1 MNTYNNIFDIPTP
14 PTPTNSPA
22 GFFQL
27 YGLPTSDLPDCF
39 SHKRSPSS
47 PTTNRLLNM
56 SGSGLYGRS
65 PICTPFPIATPEAP
79 QISSNNSTS
88 TVVLAKENESL
99 REELRRAKLALQA
112 SEERCSEVE
121 EESDYLAECLS
132 EALDLL
138 EHRAAVH
145 KAQVATLE
153 HEVQEKAELK
163 EANERLLKE
172 KQQRMAS
179 LTVRLDCCWIVWFGL
194 VGWLG
199 VIVGGFLLGFLLVF
213 CLLFSLFLPFF
224 LKVYSTSAINS
235 IMTTRA

>member
-1 MNTYNNIFDIPTP
+1 MNKYYSIFDIPTP

-27 YGLPTSDLPDCF
+27 YGRLPTSDLPDDY
-39 SHKRSPSS
+39 SPTRS
-47 PTTNRLLNM
+47 PTTKRLLKM

-65 PICTPFPIATPEAP
+65 PICTPFPIATPFP
-79 QISSNNSTS
+79 PKISSNSPN
-88 TVVLAKENESL
+88 LAKENESL

-112 SEERCSEVE
+112 SEERRSVVE

-179 LTVRLDCCWIVWFGL
+179 LTVRLDCLLVWFGL

-199 VIVGGFLLGFLLVF
+199 VIVGVIVVGFLLVF

-224 LKVYSTSAINS
+224 KSLFNECN
-235 IMTTRA
+235 

>member
-1 MNTYNNIFDIPTP
+1 MNKYYSIFDIPSP
-14 PTPTNSPA
+14 STPTNSPA

-27 YGLPTSDLPDCF
+27 YGRLPTSDLPDDY
-39 SHKRSPSS
+39 SPTRS
-47 PTTNRLLNM
+47 PTTKRLLKM

-65 PICTPFPIATPEAP
+65 PICTPFPIATPFP
-79 QISSNNSTS
+79 PKISSNSPN
-88 TVVLAKENESL
+88 LAKENESL

-153 HEVQEKAELK
+153 HEVLQEKAELK

-179 LTVRLDCCWIVWFGL
+179 LTVRFGLFVVGLVWF
-194 VGWLG
+194 GWLG
-199 VIVGGFLLGFLLVF
+199 VIVGVIAVGFLLVF

-224 LKVYSTSAINS
+224 
-235 IMTTRA
+235 